1 MEVILQIITL
11 FVITIGGMVGILQLR
26 LLQQQMKAQHDWNRR
41 VTSLHYSFSDN
52 IHIREIRSNL
62 DKHLKIASRQPG
74 EINLE
79 EIQKLSEDQYPTIRT
94 DLQYMLGHLENM
106 CIAMKN
112 SIVDEQICKDMLKG
126 VVILYYRFFSQYIDD
141 VRMIRN
147 NPRIYEH
154 FEDYARK
161 WDERNKEL
169 EARTPTG

>member
-11 FVITIGGMVGILQLR
+11 FVITIGGIVGILQLH

-52 IHIREIRSNL
+52 THIREIRSNL

-79 EIQKLSEDQYPTIRT
+79 EIQKLSEDQYPSIRT

-112 SIVDEQICKDMLKG
+112 SIVDEQICKD
-126 VVILYYRFFSQYIDD
+126 
-141 VRMIRN
+141 
-147 NPRIYEH
+147 
-154 FEDYARK
+154 
-161 WDERNKEL
+161 
-169 EARTPTG
+169 